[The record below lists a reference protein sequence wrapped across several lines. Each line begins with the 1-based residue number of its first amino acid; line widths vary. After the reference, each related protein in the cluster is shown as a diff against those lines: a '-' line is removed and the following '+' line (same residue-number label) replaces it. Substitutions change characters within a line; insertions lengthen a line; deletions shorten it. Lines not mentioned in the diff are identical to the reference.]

1 MTNNAPSGTKKHCKS
16 IELESHQTAKMF
28 FFDVEICRVGLYT
41 ELYYAYYVSMLFA
54 DLLSLHLV
62 TFLCFFTLILLYSY
76 TLIEDSIVSMLLRST
91 ECTRA
96 LTMYQYIDIL
106 QY

>member
-62 TFLCFFTLILLYSY
+62 TFLCFFYFLFLYIS
-76 TLIEDSIVSMLLRST
+76 
-91 ECTRA
+91 C
-96 LTMYQYIDIL
+96 L
-106 QY
+106 QYSGSRVQGPGGNSY